1 MRRIKKGLAILLA
14 ALLLGPVLPAFAA
27 ERESRTVSDGDAQF
41 RTESPSVSGNQAA
54 AAEDNLSVPYGG
66 ADIASGVSGGITW
79 VIDGTGKLTLTGNGD
94 FVHGPAITPT
104 VNPTPWS
111 AYREQIISAEVNVT
125 GMTDASCLFLG
136 CSNLRSVDLSGFDTS
151 VVTHMTWMFSGCIS
165 LESLDLSNFK
175 TENVIYMG
183 RMFDECSSLVN
194 LDLSSFKTENVTSM
208 DCMFF
213 GCSNLVSLDLST
225 FDTRNVTSMGWM
237 FDGCNSLTSLNLS
250 NFQTENVTDM
260 QSMFSHCVSLK
271 SLDLSNFNTEN
282 VTDMSDMFL
291 SCHSLERLDISSFN
305 TGNVTDMSGMFGN
318 CSVSSL
324 NLSNFDTSNVT
335 NMANMFMSC
344 IFNSLDVSNF
354 DTKKVTNMANMFG
367 GCYELSSLDVSNF
380 DTGNVIDMLAMFWG
394 CSNLTSLDLSNFKT
408 EKVEVMGEMFGHCK
422 GLTSLELSNF
432 DTRNVTYMA
441 YMFSECSSLT
451 SLDVSSFRTENVTN
465 MGSMFSNCSSLTS
478 LDVSGF
484 RTENVTNMGWMF
496 SNCNNLDRLDLS
508 TFDAKNVAET
518 EGMLSGC
525 SNLTS
530 LQSPK
535 NMHVPVELP
544 IVLGCTWTLP
554 DGTEVMEL
562 PKNRSDSVLL
572 TRQGIAG
579 NPDITTTTPDLNM
592 TDVIRVK
599 YVPYSYTVETNN
611 VDPANAVTFS
621 IVEGK
626 LAEGLQIYPAT
637 GEIYG
642 MPMEAG
648 EFRVKVRADYSNPAY
663 LPSYAELTLIVL
675 DNTDDNVG
683 IATDAGYDITQPVE
697 GFNKNIVPGE
707 GSQTLVSQ
715 GEFAEFLDVYLDGE
729 KLNSGTEYTA
739 EAGSTRITILN
750 QTLARGGVGTHTL
763 SVEFRTQDADRVLKR
778 AAQNY
783 RITDSDGNTSEGDNQ
798 GGNANNSGSN
808 GTGNNNV
815 WNMTGT
821 GAGGDLNDK
830 PEETLQDKIIIYSV
844 LPGDNLWKIAVKFYG
859 SGNYWMKIYNDN
871 RAMIKNPGRIYTGQQ
886 LLIHLM
892 EEKETETEEIE
903 GEVYIIR
910 SGDSLWKVAQRIY
923 GDGKLWR
930 KIYQAN
936 RDTVL
941 NPGRLRAGQKLLI
954 PEK

>member
-1 MRRIKKGLAILLA
+1 MI
-14 ALLLGPVLPAFAA
+14 
-27 ERESRTVSDGDAQF
+27 
-41 RTESPSVSGNQAA
+41 
-54 AAEDNLSVPYGG
+54 
-66 ADIASGVSGGITW
+66 
-79 VIDGTGKLTLTGNGD
+79 
-94 FVHGPAITPT
+94 
-104 VNPTPWS
+104 
-111 AYREQIISAEVNVT
+111 
-125 GMTDASCLFLG
+125 
-136 CSNLRSVDLSGFDTS
+136 
-151 VVTHMTWMFSGCIS
+151 
-165 LESLDLSNFK
+165 
-175 TENVIYMG
+175 
-183 RMFDECSSLVN
+183 
-194 LDLSSFKTENVTSM
+194 
-208 DCMFF
+208 
-213 GCSNLVSLDLST
+213 
-225 FDTRNVTSMGWM
+225 
-237 FDGCNSLTSLNLS
+237 
-250 NFQTENVTDM
+250 
-260 QSMFSHCVSLK
+260 
-271 SLDLSNFNTEN
+271 
-282 VTDMSDMFL
+282 
-291 SCHSLERLDISSFN
+291 
-305 TGNVTDMSGMFGN
+305 
-318 CSVSSL
+318 
-324 NLSNFDTSNVT
+324 
-335 NMANMFMSC
+335 
-344 IFNSLDVSNF
+344 
-354 DTKKVTNMANMFG
+354 
-367 GCYELSSLDVSNF
+367 
-380 DTGNVIDMLAMFWG
+380 
-394 CSNLTSLDLSNFKT
+394 
-408 EKVEVMGEMFGHCK
+408 
-422 GLTSLELSNF
+422 
-432 DTRNVTYMA
+432 
-441 YMFSECSSLT
+441 
-451 SLDVSSFRTENVTN
+451 
-465 MGSMFSNCSSLTS
+465 
-478 LDVSGF
+478 
-484 RTENVTNMGWMF
+484 
-496 SNCNNLDRLDLS
+496 
-508 TFDAKNVAET
+508 
-518 EGMLSGC
+518 SGC

-554 DGTEVMEL
+554 DGTEVTEL
-562 PKNRSDSVLL
+562 PQNRSDSVLL

-697 GFNKNIVPGE
+697 GFNRNIMPGE

-783 RITDSDGNTSEGDNQ
+783 RITDSDGNTTEGDNQ

-821 GAGGDLNDK
+821 GAGGALNDK
-830 PEETLQDKIIIYSV
+830 PEEALRDKIIIYSV

>member
-27 ERESRTVSDGDAQF
+27 ERESRTVSDGDAQL

-79 VIDGTGKLTLTGNGD
+79 VIDGSGKLTLTGSGD
-94 FVHGPAITPT
+94 FKFGVI
-104 VNPTPWS
+104 PWTDNS
-111 AYREQIISAEVNVT
+111 NSIKSAEIRVT
-125 GMTDASCLFLG
+125 GMTNASFMFWNCH
-136 CSNLRSVDLSGFDTS
+136 NLERVDLSYFDTS
-151 VVTHMTWMFSGCIS
+151 SILDVHEMFDGCGMLTEINFGSSFKCQGSMYAMFRDCGS
-165 LESLDLSNFK
+165 LKSIDLSSFDTQK
-175 TENVIYMG
+175 VTDMG
-183 RMFDECSSLVN
+183 AMFFGCNSLTN
-194 LDLSSFKTENVTSM
+194 LDLSS
-208 DCMFF
+208 
-213 GCSNLVSLDLST
+213 
-225 FDTRNVTSMGWM
+225 
-237 FDGCNSLTSLNLS
+237 
-250 NFQTENVTDM
+250 
-260 QSMFSHCVSLK
+260 
-271 SLDLSNFNTEN
+271 
-282 VTDMSDMFL
+282 
-291 SCHSLERLDISSFN
+291 
-305 TGNVTDMSGMFGN
+305 
-318 CSVSSL
+318 
-324 NLSNFDTSNVT
+324 FDTSNVT
-335 NMANMFMSC
+335 NMQYMFGKC
-344 IFNSLDVSNF
+344 TNLDV
-354 DTKKVTNMANMFG
+354 
-367 GCYELSSLDVSNF
+367 
-380 DTGNVIDMLAMFWG
+380 
-394 CSNLTSLDLSNFKT
+394 LDLSNFNTANVINMSGMFCDCSQLESLNLGSFKT
-408 EKVEVMGEMFGHCK
+408 DKVENMDMMFSNDANLTTLDLDSFNTISVVSMNGMFSGCKKIERLKLDNFDTSNVVEMRFIFQNCNK
-422 GLTSLELSNF
+422 IKVLDLSNINTSNVQKMDGMFSGCSSLISLDLRKFDTGKVTNMGQMFQNCSNIVDIEISSF
-432 DTRNVTYMA
+432 DTRNVTFMGD
-441 YMFSECSSLT
+441 MFSGCSSLI
-451 SLDVSSFRTENVTN
+451 SLDMSNFDAGGVTIE
-465 MGSMFSNCSSLTS
+465 MLGRML
-478 LDVSGF
+478 
-484 RTENVTNMGWMF
+484 E
-496 SNCNNLDRLDLS
+496 NCNKLVKIYTPRNFMQS
-508 TFDAKNVAET
+508 VALPT
-518 EGMLSGC
+518 QSG
-525 SNLTS
+525 T
-530 LQSPK
+530 K
-535 NMHVPVELP
+535 
-544 IVLGCTWTLP
+544 WTLP
-554 DGTEVMEL
+554 DGTEVTEL
-562 PKNRSDSVLL
+562 PQNRSDSVLL

-697 GFNKNIVPGE
+697 GFNRNIMPGE

-783 RITDSDGNTSEGDNQ
+783 RITDSDGNTTEGDNQ

-821 GAGGDLNDK
+821 GAGGALNDK
-830 PEETLQDKIIIYSV
+830 PEEALRDKIIIYSV